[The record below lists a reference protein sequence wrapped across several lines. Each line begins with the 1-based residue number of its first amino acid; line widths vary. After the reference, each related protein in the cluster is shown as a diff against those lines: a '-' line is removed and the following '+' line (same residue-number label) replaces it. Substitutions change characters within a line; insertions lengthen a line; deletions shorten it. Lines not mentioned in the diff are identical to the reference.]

1 MNYFKKTIY
10 LRPFFTKNVKKT
22 SFSLVILVMLALFS
36 TSCNNDED
44 TSEIENIEALN
55 QKSFETQS
63 EVEKANDG
71 VNTIVEDFY
80 YYEEIHDFRNPP
92 NEQFLPDCVII
103 TRVLTTNTKTVT
115 IDFGDGCELR
125 NGNFVSGKIV
135 IVYNRDLEELTKS
148 MQVSFINFYFND
160 KNIEGTKQIVRQRE
174 NDNGNPQ
181 STYTT
186 DITVTWLDSSF
197 ASSQGQRTR
206 EWIEGIGSGFW
217 SDNVFLIT
225 GDWTFIKKN
234 GTILTGIITT
244 PLRRELSCRFLV
256 SGIVALSKNGN
267 VATLNYGD
275 GECDALGTVMIND
288 EVHEIH
294 LRH

>member
-1 MNYFKKTIY
+1 MNYLKKTIY
-10 LRPFFTKNVKKT
+10 LRSVFTKNVKKT
-22 SFSLVILVMLALFS
+22 SFSLMILVMLALFS

-71 VNTIVEDFY
+71 VNAIVEDFY

-135 IVYNRDLEELTKS
+135 IVYNRDLEELIKS

-234 GTILTGIITT
+234 GTILTGTITI

-256 SGIVALSKNGN
+256 SGMVSLSKNAN
-267 VATLNYGD
+267 FATLNYGD
-275 GECDALGTVMIND
+275 GECDALATVTIND